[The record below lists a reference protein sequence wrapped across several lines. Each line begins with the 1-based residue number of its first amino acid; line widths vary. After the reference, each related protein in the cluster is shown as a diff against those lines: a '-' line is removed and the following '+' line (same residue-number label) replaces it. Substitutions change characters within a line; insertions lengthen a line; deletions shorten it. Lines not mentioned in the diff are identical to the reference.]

1 MIYTEQTKKAIK
13 IMFKMHQN
21 QVDKANTPYVFHPW
35 HVAEN
40 QKDETRTIVALLHDV
55 VEDTDMTLED
65 IKNEGFSDEVVEA
78 LSLLTHQKDVSYY
91 DYIVKIGTNP
101 IAIDVKIADL
111 KHNSDLSR
119 LTEITQSDFERAD
132 KYKKCIIYL
141 EIRKKELETNE
152 AYDTTSKYKKVI

>member
-1 MIYTEQTKKAIK
+1 
-13 IMFKMHQN
+13 
-21 QVDKANTPYVFHPW
+21 
-35 HVAEN
+35 
-40 QKDETRTIVALLHDV
+40 
-55 VEDTDMTLED
+55 VEDTEMTLDD

-78 LSLLTHQKDVSYY
+78 LSLLTHKQEDSYY

-119 LTEITQSDFERAD
+119 IKEITQADLERVN

-141 EIRKKELETNE
+141 EIRRKELETNE
-152 AYDTTSKYKKVI
+152 MYDTTSGYKKAV

>member
-21 QVDKANTPYVFHPW
+21 QVDKSNVPYVFHPW
-35 HVAEN
+35 HVAED
-40 QKDETRTIVALLHDV
+40 QIDETRTIVALLHDI
-55 VEDTDMTLED
+55 VEDTEMTLDD

-78 LSLLTHQKDVSYY
+78 LSLLTHKQEDSYY

-119 LTEITQSDFERAD
+119 LKKITQTDLERVN

-152 AYDTTSKYKKVI
+152 MYDTTSGYKKAV